1 MDSSRISMSV
11 NKIRKEMFTMP
22 IYADIYEE
30 FENGYNDNI
39 EVNSVT
45 LQPFLLGKGYQEKIV
60 NQTLMTC
67 VSDLD
72 LQVSYKSCV
81 ESIVNDY
88 KVKIYGEKVK
98 GRLPQTAEINDAIK
112 QMILE
117 LENLLEENHEEIRSV
132 AEIARRNKDNY
143 FKPGV
148 EKQKVYFG
156 LRELDRMVG
165 GIEGGDVAILAARPA
180 VGKSAM
186 ALQIIEY
193 NAKRGK
199 KVAYFNLE
207 MQEKQIY
214 ERMAARASGIEMA
227 RIRNATRFLQDEESK
242 FKIGNEKLSKMDN
255 VFVRSGSARISDL
268 RTAVKSGGYDLVILD
283 YLQLLK
289 PDKGRGSNRYA
300 EVGDISRGV
309 KAIAMDFDVPIIALS
324 QLNRA
329 SEGKED
335 KEPNMSELRESG
347 DIEQDASVI
356 IMLWNSDKEDKTKK
370 KIKVDKAR
378 QGKLGTQDLTFNGAT
393 MTFTE
398 VSKSA
403 TNTQQKKQDEDGFM
417 QISDDDNPFK

>member
-1 MDSSRISMSV
+1 M
-11 NKIRKEMFTMP
+11 
-22 IYADIYEE
+22 
-30 FENGYNDNI
+30 
-39 EVNSVT
+39 T

-81 ESIVNDY
+81 ENIVNDY

-132 AEIARRNKDNY
+132 AEIANRNKDNY

-193 NAKRGK
+193 NANRGK

-214 ERMAARASGIEMA
+214 ERMA
-227 RIRNATRFLQDEESK
+227 N
-242 FKIGNEKLSKMDN
+242 
-255 VFVRSGSARISDL
+255 
-268 RTAVKSGGYDLVILD
+268 
-283 YLQLLK
+283 
-289 PDKGRGSNRYA
+289 
-300 EVGDISRGV
+300 
-309 KAIAMDFDVPIIALS
+309 
-324 QLNRA
+324 
-329 SEGKED
+329 
-335 KEPNMSELRESG
+335 
-347 DIEQDASVI
+347 
-356 IMLWNSDKEDKTKK
+356 
-370 KIKVDKAR
+370 
-378 QGKLGTQDLTFNGAT
+378 
-393 MTFTE
+393 
-398 VSKSA
+398 
-403 TNTQQKKQDEDGFM
+403 
-417 QISDDDNPFK
+417 